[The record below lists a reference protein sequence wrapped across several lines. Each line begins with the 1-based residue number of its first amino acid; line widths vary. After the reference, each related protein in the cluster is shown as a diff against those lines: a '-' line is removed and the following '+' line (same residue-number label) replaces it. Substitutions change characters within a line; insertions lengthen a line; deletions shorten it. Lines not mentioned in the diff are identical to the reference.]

1 MRRENAADSR
11 MYSVGIITPPV
22 QGHILPFAALGR
34 ELIAR
39 GHRVT
44 AIQMPDA
51 EERVLAEGLEFIAI
65 GERDHPR
72 GSLPESLAQLGRLQ
86 GLAALRFTIEAVRRT
101 TEMLCR
107 DAPAVIEAAGIEML
121 LVDQTEPGGGT
132 IAEHL
137 GLPFVT
143 ICNALALNR
152 EPAVPPPFT
161 PWTAG
166 DRWWQKMRNAAGYAV
181 SAQVTAPVSRVVANY
196 RRRWKLPAQRRP
208 EDSFSK
214 LAQISQQ
221 PAEFDFPRRELPA
234 CFRYTGPLRDQ
245 RIPEGTFPWHQLD
258 GRALVYASLGTLQ
271 HSKENVFRCIAEAC
285 AELKDVQL
293 VMAHGGSLSEA
304 AIRSLPG
311 DPIGVV
317 YAPQASLLQRA
328 RLAVTHA
335 GLNTVLDALRFGVP
349 MVAIPITYEQPAI
362 AARVVWT
369 GTGESLPLRKLTA
382 SRLRETMRQVLDNP
396 GYAEQ
401 SGRMAASIE
410 RAGGVEEAAR
420 IIETVARK
428 TVPAYR

>member
-1 MRRENAADSR
+1 MNF
-11 MYSVGIITPPV
+11 GIITPPV
-22 QGHILPFAALGR
+22 QGHILPFGALGR

-44 AIQMPDA
+44 VIQMSDVQ
-51 EERVLAEGLEFIAI
+51 ESVRAEGLEFIMI
-65 GERDHPR
+65 GESDHPR

-107 DAPAVIEAAGIEML
+107 DAPAAIRAAGIDML

-132 IAEHL
+132 VAEHL
-137 GLPFVT
+137 RLPFVT

-152 EPAVPPPFT
+152 EPAIPPPFT
-161 PWTAG
+161 SWTYG
-166 DRWWQKMRNAAGYAV
+166 GRWWQKMRNETGYAV
-181 SAQVTAPVSRVVANY
+181 SARTTAPVSRVVARY
-196 RRRWKLPAQRRP
+196 RRLWNLPPHRRP
-208 EDSFSK
+208 EDSFSI

-221 PAEFDFPRRELPA
+221 PAEFDFPRRELPN

-245 RIPEGTFPWHQLD
+245 RNPECAFPWHKLD
-258 GRALVYASLGTLQ
+258 DRTLVYASLGTLQ
-271 HSKENVFRCIAEAC
+271 YSKENVFRCIAEAC
-285 AELKDVQL
+285 AEHGNVQL
-293 VMAHGGSLSEA
+293 VMAHGGGLSEA

-317 YAPQASLLQRA
+317 YAPQASLLKRA

-349 MVAIPITYEQPAI
+349 IVAVPITYEQPAI

-369 GTGESLPLRKLTA
+369 GAGKSLPLRRLTP
-382 SRLRETMRQVLDNP
+382 SRLLAAIREVLGNP
-396 GYAEQ
+396 AYAEQ
-401 SGRMAASIE
+401 SKRMAAAIR
-410 RAGGVEEAAR
+410 RAGGVGEAAS
-420 IIETVARK
+420 IIESVARK
-428 TVPAYR
+428 KLRAYR